1 MKKTILTTLGVAA
14 LGIAS
19 YATTFMQVVTDDGN
33 TVRYDVDHVT
43 EVNFVEE
50 NVIPQDTTPVIPADT
65 TTSDYAYVD
74 LGLPSGTLWATY
86 NVGATKPEEYGD
98 YFAWGET
105 EPKEVYDWSTYKYAK
120 ASGAGDL
127 DSVTK
132 YNFGG
137 PGIIDSLS
145 VLLPEDDAATAN
157 WGDEWRMPTIDE
169 QRELVEKCTYSWE
182 EVNGVYGAK
191 FTGPNG
197 NSVFFPAAGY
207 RDGSDVSFV
216 GYYGLYWSSS
226 LDEENEDDARYLI
239 FNEKLA
245 DWDYLDYRYSGF
257 PVRAV
262 RAQK

>member
-1 MKKTILTTLGVAA
+1 
-14 LGIAS
+14 
-19 YATTFMQVVTDDGN
+19 MQVVTDDGK

-65 TTSDYAYVD
+65 TTSDCDYVD

-86 NVGATKPEEYGD
+86 NIGATKPEEYGD

-120 ASGAGDL
+120 ASEAGDF

-145 VLLPEDDAATAN
+145 VLLPADDAATIN
-157 WGDEWRMPTIDE
+157 WGSEWRMPTNE
-169 QRELVEKCTYSWE
+169 EHRELVEECQYQMT

-191 FTGPNG
+191 FTGKNG
-197 NSVFFPAAGY
+197 NSVFFPAAGNCY
-207 RDGSDVSFV
+207 GSDVYYEG
-216 GYYGLYWSSS
+216 GYGYYWSSS
-226 LDEENEDDARYLI
+226 LNEKSERSARYWGFSEELAYWDSSLI
-239 FNEKLA
+239 
-245 DWDYLDYRYSGF
+245 RYNGLT
-257 PVRAV
+257 VRAV